1 MATISTA
8 VVQTNPGDDKALNVE
23 RALQLIE
30 AAAASGAKLVALPEA
45 FVFRGADLAK
55 RWEAAELIPGPLS
68 TELAAAAKRLG
79 IYLLAGSY
87 PERPGPADPSHESD
101 PRTYNTSLFFGPGGE
116 LLGKYRK
123 IHMFDVEVAG
133 GVTAKESARNRSGSE
148 IVTSDTEFGKMGLT
162 VCYDLRFPEVFRA
175 QALQGVM
182 LSFVPANFALFTG
195 KDHWEVLLRARAI
208 ENGIYIV
215 APATIG
221 RAAEFQAYGR
231 SLIVDPWG
239 TVIATMSDEEGFAMA
254 MIDTERVKRVQQ
266 SLPSLKNRAP
276 AAY

>member
-1 MATISTA
+1 
-8 VVQTNPGDDKALNVE
+8 
-23 RALQLIE
+23 LI
-30 AAAASGAKLVALPEA
+30 ALPEA
-45 FVFRGADLAK
+45 FVYRGADLEK
-55 RWEAAELIPGPLS
+55 RWETAELIPGPLS
-68 TELAAAAKRLG
+68 AELAALAKQLG
-79 IYLLAGSY
+79 VYLLAGSY

-101 PRTYNTSLFFGPGGE
+101 PRTYNTSLFFGPDGGQ
-116 LLGKYRK
+116 LAKYRK

-133 GVTAKESARNRSGSE
+133 GVTAKESARNRSGTE
-148 IVTSDTEFGKMGLT
+148 IVTADTEYGKMGLT
-162 VCYDLRFPEVFRA
+162 ICYDLRFPEVFRA

-208 ENGIYIV
+208 ETGIYIV

-221 RAAEFQAYGR
+221 RAGEFQAYGR

-239 TVIATMSDEEGFAMA
+239 TVITTMSDEEGFTMA